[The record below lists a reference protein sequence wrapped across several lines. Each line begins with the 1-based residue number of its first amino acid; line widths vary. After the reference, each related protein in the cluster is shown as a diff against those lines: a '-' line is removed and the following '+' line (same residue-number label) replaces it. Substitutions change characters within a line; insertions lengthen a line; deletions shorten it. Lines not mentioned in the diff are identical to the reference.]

1 VARTGDDLLHTE
13 ACFCTTNYCNSG
25 APLVGAP
32 KEMRC
37 AEKVQGQFWGHTV
50 KTMFKY
56 LLHMILAHFHTQTRL
71 PWRVLFQLGCEKRCW
86 SAK

>member
-1 VARTGDDLLHTE
+1 MSPPISGALHTNVARTGDDLLHTE
-13 ACFCTTNYCNSG
+13 ACFCTTNYCNAG

-50 KTMFKY
+50 STLTNLVY
-56 LLHMILAHFHTQTRL
+56 TQ
-71 PWRVLFQLGCEKRCW
+71 
-86 SAK
+86 S